1 MNGPERG
8 ERRNTRKIPARVKP
22 NVAIWAVLLAVGVAG
37 CKGKQG
43 RQPAGGEALASRS
56 VTTDSAAASTP
67 SAGVLPPPVEQ
78 AEALAED
85 VQDDLSRNAWPAAE
99 AKLRE
104 LGRVGEKLDSAGVA
118 QTERMAYGAALDSL
132 DGAIAR
138 RNRADA
144 LRAGNRVSRIVTG
157 IMAGYPTKVPADV
170 GLMDVAGRDAL
181 YAAQQGRWN
190 DAANAAAEIGR
201 SYATVQAHVRARD
214 PALDR
219 RVTAELTQLERAAG
233 SRARDRAVSL
243 AQALLEDVDRIEQA
257 F

>member
-1 MNGPERG
+1 L
-8 ERRNTRKIPARVKP
+8 
-22 NVAIWAVLLAVGVAG
+22 AVLLAAGVAA
-37 CKGKQG
+37 CKGNHGEQA
-43 RQPAGGEALASRS
+43 AGGEALASRS
-56 VTTDSAAASTP
+56 VTTDSAAASAP
-67 SAGVLPPPVEQ
+67 PAGVLPPPVVQ

-85 VQDDLSRNAWPAAE
+85 VQDDLARNAWAAAE

-104 LGRVGEKLDSAGVA
+104 LRGLGEKLDSAGMA
-118 QTERMAYGAALDSL
+118 RTERAAYGSALDSL
-132 DGAIAR
+132 GAAIAR
-138 RNRADA
+138 RRRADA
-144 LRAGNRVSRIVTG
+144 LTAGNRVSRVVTG

-181 YAAQQGRWN
+181 YAAQQGRWA
-190 DAANAAAEIGR
+190 DAANAAAEVGR

-219 RVTAELTQLERAAG
+219 RVTSEIAQLQRAAV

-243 AQALLEDVDRIEQA
+243 AQALLEDVDRIERT

>member
-1 MNGPERG
+1 
-8 ERRNTRKIPARVKP
+8 VKP
-22 NVAIWAVLLAVGVAG
+22 NVAIWAVLLAVGVAACEG
-37 CKGKQG
+37 DQG
-43 RQPAGGEALASRS
+43 GQTAKGEALASRS

-85 VQDDLSRNAWPAAE
+85 VQDDLSRNAWPAAG

-104 LGRVGEKLDSAGVA
+104 LRQVEEKLDSVGIA
-118 QTERMAYGAALDSL
+118 QTQRMAYGSALDSL

-138 RNRADA
+138 RSRADA
-144 LRAGNRVSRIVTG
+144 LTAGNRVSRVVTG

-190 DAANAAAEIGR
+190 DAASAAAEIGQ

-219 RVTAELTQLERAAG
+219 RVTAEIAQLQRAAA
-233 SRARDRAVSL
+233 SRARGRATSL
-243 AQALLEDVDRIEQA
+243 AQALLEDVDRIERT